1 MSTPKYHE
9 AKYHEDHHAWAKQ
22 QAALLHQRRFSE
34 IDAEHIAEELE
45 DVGGS
50 ERREVV
56 NRLGVLVAHLAKWY
70 YQPDHRSSTWAGT
83 IKEQRRK
90 IQRLLADNPS
100 LRALVADRLE
110 DAYGDALA
118 LVERDTGLDESH
130 FPPTCPFRYEDI
142 LDSTFWPE

>member
-1 MSTPKYHE
+1 MNTPKYHE
-9 AKYHEDHHAWAKQ
+9 DHYAWAKR
-22 QAALLHQRRFSE
+22 QATLLSQRRLSE

-45 DVGGS
+45 DMGGS

-56 NRLGVLVAHLAKWY
+56 NRLGVLLAHLIKWR
-70 YQPDHRSSTWAGT
+70 YQPDARSSAWAGT

-90 IQRLLADNPS
+90 VQRLLADNPS
-100 LRALVADRLE
+100 LKRLAEDRLQ

-130 FPPTCPFRYEDI
+130 FPAACPFLFDVV
-142 LDSTFWPE
+142 LDSAFWPE